1 VSKGAKVAYAYTEEE
16 RERSVQEFGPKGVS
30 IQRYKGLGEMNAEQL
45 SITTM
50 HPGTRTLLKV
60 TVDDAARADQLF
72 SVLMGEDVEPRRLYI
87 QEHAVEVTNLDI

>member
-1 VSKGAKVAYAYTEEE
+1 
-16 RERSVQEFGPKGVS
+16 
-30 IQRYKGLGEMNAEQL
+30 MNAEQL

-60 TVDDAARADQLF
+60 TVEDAARADQLF